1 VTRTQLTVL
10 WGLAVGVVLVFV
22 VLTYVLSRSLPLTL
36 PSAARQA
43 SVPVDAMPSA
53 EVYRLPETPYS
64 ARSLY
69 NQAERVAQAW
79 QPDAGLVSAVA
90 SWPFAELDGLSGPV
104 DWTFSFF
111 SPGTQRVY
119 VVNANQ
125 EQVTP
130 IRETL
135 SPYLLPMVALDRW
148 RVDSYQAL
156 SAWLN
161 GGGGDF
167 LRGYPIVDISVRLA
181 VDEGQVLWAVV
192 GTDRGNQSA
201 FAVRLDAAGGSVL
214 E

>member
-1 VTRTQLTVL
+1 VTRTQLAVL
-10 WGLAVGVVLVFV
+10 WGLAVGVVLIFA
-22 VLTYVLSRSLPLTL
+22 VLTYVLSRPSPTARL
-36 PSAARQA
+36 SAASQA
-43 SVPVDAMPSA
+43 PAPVGTMPRA

-64 ARSLY
+64 ARSAY
-69 NQAERVAQAW
+69 GPAERVAQAW

-90 SWPFAELDGLSGPV
+90 SWPFSDLDDLSGPV

-119 VVNANQ
+119 VINARQ

-130 IRETL
+130 IREAL
-135 SPYLLPMVALDRW
+135 SPYPLPVVALDRW

-156 SAWLN
+156 SAWLD
-161 GGGGDF
+161 GGGGEF
-167 LRGYPIVDISVRLA
+167 LQDHAIVDISVRLGG
-181 VDEGQVLWAVV
+181 DEGQILWVVV

-201 FAVRLDAAGGSVL
+201 FAVRLDAADGSAL